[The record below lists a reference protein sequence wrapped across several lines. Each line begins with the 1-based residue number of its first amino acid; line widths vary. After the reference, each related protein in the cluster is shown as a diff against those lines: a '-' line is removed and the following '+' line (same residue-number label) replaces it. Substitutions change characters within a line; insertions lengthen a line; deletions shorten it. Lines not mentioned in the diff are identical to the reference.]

1 MSESH
6 TMTISEA
13 LKLQVPDNKNNRAV
27 TLGTIGGIVMAM
39 VIGVLTSIVVKGKNA
54 NNSLEEEIAQLREKM
69 EIKQLKNDKK

>member
-39 VIGVLTSIVVKGKNA
+39 VIGVLTSIVVKGKIA

-69 EIKQLKNDKK
+69 EIKKLKNDKK